1 MKANQLTSIVG
12 CLICTLTL
20 LSCVSEP
27 TQETST
33 QAEKASEITL
43 YPRRTDAPVVLTIP
57 LKEESSLRS
66 LEESVSLYSFLART
80 YDPTAGIVNSWE
92 CYKAPLF
99 DIDGLIKYRPTAVD
113 FLPIKSFDVQ
123 YAAFS
128 SKESYEEHLK
138 RKYTRGG
145 GFSIGIPKL
154 FSVGFSHSMSK
165 AFETDYLESNHIVYG
180 AASFSYDYG
189 RYWRSSDGFTKR
201 KIKWNYLSRTFL
213 DNLYSTPLSA
223 TFKDTYG
230 ILIPTNILT
239 GAKAEALFR
248 GEAGGRSARGKRYEA
263 TENGMSAT
271 IQDGITFP
279 KGEREGSF
287 SVKDSIGFSW
297 RSDKKWKDQFSSVQI
312 TTRTVGGGAAK
323 PFSPAKSIDGF
334 SIDFAPWLAT
344 LRGPQD
350 YTVTD
355 LRQFESIE
363 DYVMEEN
370 FKQHIQQRRFDS
382 SLIEPKILITN
393 HLEYYIPLYAPQNL
407 YLVLRT
413 RHGDDILLRPI
424 HPNDE
429 KWWKV
434 EDEAAFD
441 LKAEQLA
448 SIMKERYNLEIVK
461 NYHAGIGLVEK
472 QSQTSA
478 INISTEVLP
487 IEVKRNYLRDI
498 EIPLYGM
505 DEMKMTRCYHKG
517 YDMEFLL
524 YDGGRG
530 HRYAFAIYDKAFIGT
545 YGLEKIYQKAR
556 QVSFPEEY
564 IMDEYTVIGL

>member
-1 MKANQLTSIVG
+1 MRISQLLSIVG
-12 CLICTLTL
+12 CLICILTL
-20 LSCVSEP
+20 LGCVSEP
-27 TQETST
+27 TQEVSA
-33 QAEKASEITL
+33 QAKKATEITL
-43 YPRRTDAPVVLTIP
+43 YPRRTNAPVVLTIP
-57 LKEESSLRS
+57 LKDESSLRS
-66 LEESVSLYSFLART
+66 LEESVSLHSFLART

-99 DIDGLIKYRPTAVD
+99 DIDELIKYRSTAVD

-128 SKESYEEHLK
+128 SKKSYEEHLK
-138 RKYTRGG
+138 RKYTRNSS
-145 GFSIGIPKL
+145 FSIGIPKL
-154 FSVGFSHSMSK
+154 FSVGFSRSMSK
-165 AFETDYLESNHIVYG
+165 AFETDYQESNQIVYG

-213 DNLYSTPLSA
+213 DNLYSTPLNA
-223 TFKDTYG
+223 TFEDTYG
-230 ILIPTNILT
+230 VLIPTNILT

-248 GEAGGRSARGKRYEA
+248 GVSGGRSGRRGRYEA
-263 TENGMSAT
+263 TEKGMSAT
-271 IQDGITFP
+271 IQAGITFP
-279 KGEREGSF
+279 KGDREGSI
-287 SVKDSIGFSW
+287 SAKDSIGFNRKVERNW
-297 RSDKKWKDQFSSVQI
+297 KKEFQNI
-312 TTRTVGGGAAK
+312 HIAIRTVGGGAAK

-355 LRQFESIE
+355 LKQFESIE
-363 DYVMEEN
+363 DYIIEEN
-370 FKQHIQQRRFDS
+370 FKRHIKQRRFGS
-382 SLIEPKILITN
+382 SLTEPKIFITN
-393 HLEYYIPLYAPQNL
+393 DLEHHIPLYTSQDL

-413 RHGDDILLRPI
+413 RHGDNILLRPI
-424 HPNDE
+424 HPDDK
-429 KWWKV
+429 KWWKA
-434 EDEAAFD
+434 EDKSAFD
-441 LKAEQLA
+441 MKAEQLA

-461 NYHAGIGLVEK
+461 SYRIGIRLIEK

-478 INISTEVLP
+478 IKLP
-487 IEVKRNYLRDI
+487 IEVKYLYTRDI
-498 EIPLYGM
+498 EVPLYGI

-564 IMDEYTVIGL
+564 IMDDYIVIGL

>member
-66 LEESVSLYSFLART
+66 LEESVSLHSFLART

-99 DIDGLIKYRPTAVD
+99 DIDGLIKYRSTAVD

-223 TFKDTYG
+223 TFHNAYG
-230 ILIPTNILT
+230 VLIPTSILT

-248 GEAGGRSARGKRYEA
+248 GVTIRQERHEAIED
-263 TENGMSAT
+263 GMSRT
-271 IQDGITFP
+271 IQAGITFP

-287 SVKDSIGFSW
+287 SAKDSIGFSW
-297 RSDKKWKDQFSSVQI
+297 GSDKKWKGQFSSIQI

-382 SLIEPKILITN
+382 SLGEPKIIITN
-393 HLEYYIPLYAPQNL
+393 NLQYNMLMGHTPQNL

-413 RHGDDILLRPI
+413 RHGDNILLRPI
-424 HPNDE
+424 HPEDE
-429 KWWKV
+429 KWWTA

-441 LKAEQLA
+441 MKAEQLA
-448 SIMKERYNLEIVK
+448 SIMKERYNLAIVK
-461 NYHAGIGLVEK
+461 DYHSGSIERM
-472 QSQTSA
+472 QSESA
-478 INISTEVLP
+478 TALYPGEVRP
-487 IEVKRNYLRDI
+487 IIQRYFRDI